1 MGSLDVHRRSLL
13 SRVVGVVVVVIA
25 MAPAGDSV
33 ALDRDLAEASDFRVR
48 VQAALRLGRQG
59 ASARADLEAGLRDVH
74 PAVRVAC
81 AVALG
86 NLGDAVSVPA
96 IEQAIRTESMA
107 SARTAMQDVV
117 ARLRSPRTGDASASV
132 ESAKYVVQLGAMRN
146 NTGVRTN
153 DFDGVMKQAAR
164 SKARSIKGALVVD
177 GTDSAI
183 LQRATEKKI
192 PVLLVDGALSRLT
205 QTTGRDGGVIVTA
218 RVDLSVRRVPQQTLK
233 GTVSGNASAT
243 DDSRAS
249 QKAIT
254 ELQNRAVGGA
264 VESAVSS
271 VASEIAVL
279 AK

>member
-1 MGSLDVHRRSLL
+1 V
-13 SRVVGVVVVVIA
+13 SRVLGVVVVILA

-48 VQAALRLGRQG
+48 VQAALRLGRAG
-59 ASARADLEAGLRDVH
+59 PSARADLERGLRDAH

-86 NLGDAVSVPA
+86 SLGDPASVPA
-96 IEQAIRTESMA
+96 VEQAIRTETMA
-107 SARTAMQDVV
+107 SAKTAMQDVV
-117 ARLRSPRTGDASASV
+117 AKLKASRAGDAPASV
-132 ESAKYVVQLGAMRN
+132 DSAKYIVQLGAMRN

-153 DFDGVMKQAAR
+153 DLDGVMKQAAR
-164 SKARSIKGALVVD
+164 SKARSIKGALVVEGSD
-177 GTDSAI
+177 AAV
-183 LQRATEKKI
+183 LQKATEKKI
-192 PVLLVDGALSRLT
+192 PVLLVDGSLTRLT

-218 RVDLSVRRVPQQTLK
+218 QVDLSVRRVPQQVLK
-233 GTVSGNASAT
+233 GMISGSAAAS

-271 VASEIAVL
+271 VGSEIAAL